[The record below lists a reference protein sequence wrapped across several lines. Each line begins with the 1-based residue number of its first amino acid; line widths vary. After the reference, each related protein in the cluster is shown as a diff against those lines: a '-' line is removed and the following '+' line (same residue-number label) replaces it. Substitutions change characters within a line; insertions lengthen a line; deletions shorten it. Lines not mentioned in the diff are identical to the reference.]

1 MDLRKYEDNP
11 NSEKME
17 GTKISLNREINDI
30 VIKIG
35 DKSNVWI

>member
-1 MDLRKYEDNP
+1 MDLQKYVDSP

-17 GTKISLNREINDI
+17 VTKISLDMEVNDI

>member
-1 MDLRKYEDNP
+1 MDLWKYEDNP

-17 GTKISLNREINDI
+17 DTKISLNREVNDI

-35 DKSNVWI
+35 DKSNVVI

>member
-1 MDLRKYEDNP
+1 MDLWEYEDNL
-11 NSEKME
+11 NLENME
-17 GTKISLNREINDI
+17 DTKISLNMEINDI

>member
-1 MDLRKYEDNP
+1 MDLWKYEDNP

-17 GTKISLNREINDI
+17 DTKISWNREVNDI

>member
-1 MDLRKYEDNP
+1 MDLWKYEDNL

-17 GTKISLNREINDI
+17 DTKISLNREVNDI

>member
-1 MDLRKYEDNP
+1 MDLWEYEDNP
-11 NSEKME
+11 NSENME
-17 GTKISLNREINDI
+17 DKKISLNMEINDI

>member
-1 MDLRKYEDNP
+1 MDLWEYENNP

-17 GTKISLNREINDI
+17 DTQISANREINDI